1 MTDNANNTVQSDAKP
16 NNANTETTAVSA
28 TSIEHTNNNVR
39 LQEEQIIDVKAKEK
53 KSISECFN
61 NLLSFCKQ
69 HLKTA
74 LFVSCTILPTLV
86 VMLYTLFF
94 YDNMYITE
102 TKFVIKSNSVDAVPS
117 LLSAQS
123 LLSGGTSTDM
133 YIASAYLT
141 SVDLFYKL
149 NKEFNLIEHFSSH
162 DIISSLPKH
171 PTLKETSEYW
181 AKLVSVDTDSES
193 GLIRVRFRAYTPE
206 MSLNVTKGMLVELDK
221 LINQMNE
228 KAHLDSI
235 SLATNEVN
243 KAQRLVEES
252 AEKIRAFRNEHT
264 ILDPTSEASNVM
276 TLVSKLEAQLVAVQ
290 TEIDEKKNYLRGDS
304 LEFKKFLNK
313 SEILQRQI
321 NDTRARIAGKNNDNE
336 NQLSDTFGQYEK
348 LIMQNEFAKKM
359 LESAMTSL
367 ETSRQ
372 VSLTKSRYL
381 VTLQQPNLPDESLWP
396 NPFLASLL
404 TFLGTVFGFGIISLI
419 ISAIREHAGI

>member
-1 MTDNANNTVQSDAKP
+1 
-16 NNANTETTAVSA
+16 
-28 TSIEHTNNNVR
+28 
-39 LQEEQIIDVKAKEK
+39 
-53 KSISECFN
+53 
-61 NLLSFCKQ
+61 
-69 HLKTA
+69 
-74 LFVSCTILPTLV
+74 
-86 VMLYTLFF
+86 
-94 YDNMYITE
+94 
-102 TKFVIKSNSVDAVPS
+102 
-117 LLSAQS
+117 
-123 LLSGGTSTDM
+123 M

-149 NKEFNLIEHFSSH
+149 DKEYNLIEHFSSH

-193 GLIRVRFRAYTPE
+193 GLIRVKFRAYTPE

-221 LINQMNE
+221 LINRMNE

-276 TLVSKLEAQLVAVQ
+276 TLVTKLEAQLVAVQ

-304 LEFKKFLNK
+304 LEFKNLLNK

-321 NDTRARIAGKNNDNE
+321 NDTRARIASKNNDNE

-348 LIMQNEFAKKM
+348 LIMQNEFAKNM

-367 ETSRQ
+367 ESSRQ